1 MSYLTNVVGWIE
13 RAGVDVPHLRIDDGR
28 PLNKKHLSFAPKS
41 RKERRVPLND
51 NAVAALN
58 SMLLK
63 KHPKT
68 DLVFHQS
75 DGTPWKSILQSFH
88 SLLSRCGLKRVGIHA
103 LRHTFGAHLAQRGVP
118 MAFIRDLLGHHS
130 VSLTEK
136 YYAHLAPNNMSTAV
150 KQLETQPVKTS
161 LPNSLPNC
169 TKSENVAV
177 ENPTN
182 AVPLTHSSARCYV
195 PMVRSFAKVA
205 ELADA
210 LDLGSKVCVFCPLRN
225 PLHLFEASEEKDL
238 DSLKLFAGIFEYF
251 EAF

>member
-1 MSYLTNVVGWIE
+1 VEVHIAIVSLVIE
-13 RAGVDVPHLRIDDGR
+13 PMRSEACGVFMH
-28 PLNKKHLSFAPKS
+28 
-41 RKERRVPLND
+41 
-51 NAVAALN
+51 
-58 SMLLK
+58 
-63 KHPKT
+63 
-68 DLVFHQS
+68 
-75 DGTPWKSILQSFH
+75 
-88 SLLSRCGLKRVGIHA
+88 CGIR
-103 LRHTFGAHLAQRGVP
+103 LAQRGVP
-118 MAFIRDLLGHHS
+118 MAIIRDLLGHHS
-130 VSLTEK
+130 VTLTEK

-210 LDLGSKVCVFCPLRN
+210 LDLGSSGSRRGGSSPPFRISP
-225 PLHLFEASEEKDL
+225 E
-238 DSLKLFAGIFEYF
+238 
-251 EAF
+251 